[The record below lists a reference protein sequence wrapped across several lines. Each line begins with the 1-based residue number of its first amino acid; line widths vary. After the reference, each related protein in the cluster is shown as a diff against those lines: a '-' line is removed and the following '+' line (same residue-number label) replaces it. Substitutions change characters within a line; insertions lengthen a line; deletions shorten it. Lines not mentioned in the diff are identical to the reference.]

1 MSLSVF
7 LVTRN
12 HEQSVGRAIQSV
24 AGLADE
30 VVVAETGSTDRTAA
44 VAAEAG
50 ARVVP
55 CAWDAD
61 FAAACNLA
69 LDQAT
74 GDWLLLLNPDEE
86 LREPDRERL
95 REALR
100 RPDVLG
106 CYVTIQDQLR
116 ADQPDIVTET
126 VQLRLF
132 RRHPGLRYVGRLH
145 PHFAEPP
152 EELARREGK
161 QLLTAPVAIRRHGYL
176 STLTEGKLK
185 WARRLLER
193 ELEDRPGQLHYLFEY
208 GHTLLLLKDPRGHEV
223 MAEAA
228 EQLLAARDA
237 PAAPD
242 PSAGPLLEYL
252 LAVSPEQS
260 RSGVSREQAEELA
273 RRWFPHSPP
282 LLWRLAEAAFQRQD
296 FRRAAGYLAA
306 LVQMGETGRYDRSLG
321 FDPSIIGDAARMNL
335 GVACLRSG
343 DLVTAEVCFRRLV
356 QSPKYAES
364 AVKNLGVIE
373 RLRQARGQA

>member
-1 MSLSVF
+1 MSLTVF

-12 HEQSVGRAIQSV
+12 HEQSLPLALRSA

-30 VVVAETGSTDRTAA
+30 VLVADTGSTDRTAA
-44 VAAEAG
+44 VAAELG

-55 CAWDAD
+55 CEWDDD
-61 FAAACNLA
+61 FAAACNFA

-86 LREPDRERL
+86 VRDPGRERL
-95 REALR
+95 REAMGRTDALA
-100 RPDVLG
+100 
-106 CYVTIQDQLR
+106 YFVTVEDQLR
-116 ADQPDIVTET
+116 ADQPDVVAET

-152 EELARREGK
+152 EEVARREGK
-161 QLLTAPVAIRRHGYL
+161 QVLVAPLTLRRHGYL
-176 STLTEGKLK
+176 STVTPDKLR

-193 ELEDRPGQLHYLFEY
+193 ELQDRPGQLHYLIEY
-208 GHTLLLLKDPRGHEV
+208 GHTLLQLNDPRGHAV

-228 EQLLAARDA
+228 DQVLAARDA

-242 PSAGPLLEYL
+242 ASVGPLLEYL
-252 LAVSPEQS
+252 LTVSPEQS
-260 RSGVSREQAEELA
+260 RSRVTRAEAEELV

-282 LLWRLAEAAFQRQD
+282 LLWRLAEAAFQGQD

-306 LVQMGETGRYDRSLG
+306 LVGMGETGRYDRSLG
-321 FDPSIIGDAARMNL
+321 FDPGIISDTARMNL

-343 DLVTAEVCFRRLV
+343 DLATAEQCFRRLL
-356 QSPKYAES
+356 QSPRHAEG
-364 AVKNLGVIE
+364 AAKNLGVIE
-373 RLRQARGQA
+373 RLRQQRGMG